1 MNSTLCKIDKD
12 CKFVRSTFSF
22 CSQFSSIDE
31 QFQSNDIFP
40 RELHWWSNQLDIER
54 NLILR
59 GLKWSHLGQ
68 CSITVSTNISL
79 LQRNSRIFIMLI
91 HSMISV
97 RKGYINESFELA
109 NKCNIR
115 CKKVNFIVSLSN
127 KQNLHNSIA
136 KIWELYY
143 FKET

>member
-1 MNSTLCKIDKD
+1 
-12 CKFVRSTFSF
+12 
-22 CSQFSSIDE
+22 
-31 QFQSNDIFP
+31 
-40 RELHWWSNQLDIER
+40 
-54 NLILR
+54 
-59 GLKWSHLGQ
+59 
-68 CSITVSTNISL
+68 
-79 LQRNSRIFIMLI
+79 
-91 HSMISV
+91 MISV

-109 NKCNIR
+109 NKCKIR